1 MAHVNDVL
9 SDRTVHK
16 CTRLREAKCG
26 TTVCQFCAVGCS
38 QLAFYKD
45 KELIEVEG
53 DPRSPINAG
62 RQCPKGMSTFML
74 NRNPYRETRAL
85 YRAPGAS
92 EWEEK
97 SIDWMLDA
105 IADRIWETRNK
116 GFVEKDENGLT
127 INAATNIGFIG
138 GSALDNEVLSH
149 PKALHGR
156 SGHLAHRELRTVLP
170 FHHRCS
176 AFANL
181 RIRCLH
187 QSPARPYQ

>member
-85 YRAPGAS
+85 YRALGAS

-97 SIDWMLDA
+97 SVDWMLDT

-116 GFVEKDENGLT
+116 GVRRKGRERPHDKRGDEHR
-127 INAATNIGFIG
+127 IHRRIG
-138 GSALDNEVLSH
+138 S
-149 PKALHGR
+149 R
-156 SGHLAHRELRTVLP
+156 
-170 FHHRCS
+170 
-176 AFANL
+176 
-181 RIRCLH
+181 
-187 QSPARPYQ
+187 

>member
-85 YRAPGAS
+85 PRTRCKRMGR
-92 EWEEK
+92 EEHR
-97 SIDWMLDA
+97 LDA
-105 IADRIWETRNK
+105 RCHSR
-116 GFVEKDENGLT
+116 
-127 INAATNIGFIG
+127 
-138 GSALDNEVLSH
+138 SH
-149 PKALHGR
+149 LGD
-156 SGHLAHRELRTVLP
+156 S
-170 FHHRCS
+170 
-176 AFANL
+176 
-181 RIRCLH
+181 
-187 QSPARPYQ
+187 Q

>member
-138 GSALDNEVLSH
+138 
-149 PKALHGR
+149 
-156 SGHLAHRELRTVLP
+156 
-170 FHHRCS
+170 
-176 AFANL
+176 
-181 RIRCLH
+181 
-187 QSPARPYQ
+187 